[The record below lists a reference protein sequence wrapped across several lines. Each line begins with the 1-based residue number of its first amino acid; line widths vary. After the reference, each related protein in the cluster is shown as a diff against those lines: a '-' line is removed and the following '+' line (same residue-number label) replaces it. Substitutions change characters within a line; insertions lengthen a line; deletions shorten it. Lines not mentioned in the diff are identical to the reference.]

1 MEYMA
6 FLNLI
11 RANIEPSILAGKKRP
26 IFSIISMGQESL
38 KLKGFLKLYHQ
49 SLQLTYFIK
58 TQIMLAS
65 RRQFLSQTSLL
76 LAGAAITPKS
86 VFAFDKNATVLGV
99 QLYSVREDMKKD
111 PLGTLKQLSA
121 MGYKSVEHANYI
133 DRKFYG
139 YSAKAFRKILDDLGL
154 KMPSGHTV
162 MERTHW
168 DQTKKDFTDAWKYTV
183 EDAAV
188 VGQKYVIS
196 PWLDEG
202 LRKTYDGLLAY
213 MEVFNKSGE
222 LCKKSGMKFGYHNHN
237 FEFSVKLNNQK
248 LFDIMI
254 KHTDPSL
261 VAQQLDIGNMYG
273 AGGRALEIVKQYPG
287 RFELMHVKDEIKT
300 PTKGEMEDGYESTVL
315 GKGVVGVKEII
326 DLGKKIGGTV
336 HFVVEQESY
345 QQLTPL
351 QSMKADIEIMHKW
364 GY

>member
-1 MEYMA
+1 
-6 FLNLI
+6 
-11 RANIEPSILAGKKRP
+11 
-26 IFSIISMGQESL
+26 
-38 KLKGFLKLYHQ
+38 
-49 SLQLTYFIK
+49 
-58 TQIMLAS
+58 MLAS
-65 RRQFLSQTSLL
+65 RRKFLTQSGML
-76 LAGAAITPKS
+76 LAGAAALPHQLLAN
-86 VFAFDKNATVLGV
+86 FASNSVLGV

-111 PLGTLKQLSA
+111 PLGTLKQLAA
-121 MGYKSVEHANYI
+121 MGYKNVEHANYI
-133 DRKFYG
+133 NRKFYG
-139 YSAKAFRKILDDLGL
+139 YTAKEFKKILDDMGL

-168 DQTKKDFTDAWKYTV
+168 DPSKKDFTASWKYTV
-183 EDAAV
+183 EDAAI
-188 VGQKYVIS
+188 VGQQYVIS
-196 PWLDEG
+196 PWLDEE

-213 MEVFNKSGE
+213 MDVFNKSGE

-237 FEFSVKLNNQK
+237 FEFSTKLNNQK
-248 LFDIMI
+248 VFDIMV

-300 PTKGEMEDGYESTVL
+300 ATKGEMEDGYESTVL
-315 GKGVVGVKEII
+315 GKGVVGVKDVI
-326 DLGKKIGGTV
+326 DQGRKTGGTI

-351 QSMKADIEIMHKW
+351 QSMKADFEIMRKW